1 MIERDEIIRCLLE
14 NGRARVVAATT
25 TQTVREIARRHEAR
39 GVAAVA
45 LGRAVTAGL
54 MLATLTKDEEQV
66 TLQVLGDGPL
76 GGVTVDARSSGRV
89 RAYVKH
95 PGAVSWSGTS
105 GLTRVALAE
114 AVGSKGVVSVIRD
127 LGLAQNYAGQTVLVT
142 GEIDSDVENY
152 LMQSEQIDSVLRC
165 DTLVDREG
173 EVIASAGLL
182 VQTLPQTEGAALVEF
197 IRQTLD
203 DQRLGQVL
211 SEAAGV
217 SDAETLARSLLAPM
231 SDSLQTLERRPVT
244 FSCACTRARVAA
256 TLEML
261 HEEDLRAMIREENQ
275 AQVTCNFCGERYV
288 FSESELEL
296 LRRKRRPVQPA
307 SS

>member
-1 MIERDEIIRCLLE
+1 MTDHDTIIRCLLE

-25 TQTVREIARRHEAR
+25 TQTVREIARRHNAR

-76 GGVTVDARSSGRV
+76 GGITVDARSSGRV
-89 RAYVKH
+89 RGYLKH
-95 PGAVSWSGTS
+95 PGAVPWAGAADGTR
-105 GLTRVALAE
+105 LLLAE
-114 AVGSKGVVSVIRD
+114 AVGRRGVVSVIRD
-127 LGLAQNYAGQTVLVT
+127 LGLAQNYAGQTALQT

-152 LMQSEQIDSVLRC
+152 LVESEQIDSVLRC
-165 DTLVDREG
+165 DTLVDGEG
-173 EVIASAGLL
+173 GVVASAGLL
-182 VQTLPQTEGAALVEF
+182 VQTLPQAQGAALVEF

-203 DQRLGQVL
+203 EQRLGQVL
-211 SEAAGV
+211 CEGADA
-217 SDAETLARSLLAPM
+217 SDAEALARRLLGPL
-231 SDSLQTLERRPVT
+231 SESLQTLDSRPVT
-244 FSCACTRARVAA
+244 FSCACSRARVAA

-261 HEEDLRAMIREENQ
+261 HEEDLRAMILEDSQ
-275 AQVTCNFCGERYV
+275 ARVTCNFCGEHYV

-296 LRRKRRPVQPA
+296 IRRKRQPVQPA

>member
-1 MIERDEIIRCLLE
+1 MTDQDEIVRCLLE

-25 TQTVREIARRHEAR
+25 TETVREIARRHNAR

-45 LGRAVTAGL
+45 LGRAVSAALT
-54 MLATLTKDEEQV
+54 LATLTKDEEQV
-66 TLQVLGDGPL
+66 TLQILGDGPL
-76 GGVTVDARSSGRV
+76 GGITVDARSSGRV
-89 RAYVKH
+89 RGYLKH
-95 PGAVSWSGTS
+95 PGAVPW
-105 GLTRVALAE
+105 VARDGKRLSLAE

-152 LMQSEQIDSVLRC
+152 LLKSEQIDSVLRC

-173 EVIASAGLL
+173 EVVASAGLL
-182 VQTLPQTEGAALVEF
+182 VQTLPQAQGEALVEF

-203 DQRLGQVL
+203 DRRLGQVL

-217 SDAETLARSLLAPM
+217 SDAETLARALLAPM
-231 SDSLQTLERRPVT
+231 SESLQTLERRPVT

-296 LRRKRRPVQPA
+296 IRRKRRPVQPA